1 LVLVDIFKEIDEDL
15 RRQQMQSL
23 WSKYGMYVISLLV
36 GIVLAVGG
44 YQYWEYHTKNVQE
57 RESAAF
63 TAGVELMQAGD
74 RDGAV
79 AAFDELREG
88 GSTGYRGL
96 AGLSEASILIQGGE
110 FEEAIRIYEAV
121 AADSDVND
129 VLADY
134 AELLAVSWLMQTG
147 SDEDLTSRLDRL
159 AKPGAPWASL
169 AEELRGLLAAGNG
182 NEQAAKERFEALAA
196 NEDVPPGLRQRAEE
210 LSTVVGSEVSQ

>member
-1 LVLVDIFKEIDEDL
+1 MVDIFKEIDEDL

-57 RESAAF
+57 RESTAF
-63 TAGVELMQAGD
+63 TAAVELMEAGD
-74 RDGAV
+74 RDGAL
-79 AAFDELREG
+79 AAFDELRQD

-110 FEEAIRIYEAV
+110 FEEGIRIYEAV
-121 AADSDVND
+121 AADSAVND

-169 AEELRGLLAAGNG
+169 AEELRGLLAAENG

>member
-1 LVLVDIFKEIDEDL
+1 LALVDIFKEIDEDL

-44 YQYWEYHTKNVQE
+44 YQYWEYHTRNVQE

-74 RDGAV
+74 RDGAL
-79 AAFDELREG
+79 AAFDQLRQD

-110 FEEAIRIYEAV
+110 FEEGIRIYEAV
-121 AADSDVND
+121 AADSAVND

-169 AEELRGLLAAGNG
+169 AEELRGLLAAENG